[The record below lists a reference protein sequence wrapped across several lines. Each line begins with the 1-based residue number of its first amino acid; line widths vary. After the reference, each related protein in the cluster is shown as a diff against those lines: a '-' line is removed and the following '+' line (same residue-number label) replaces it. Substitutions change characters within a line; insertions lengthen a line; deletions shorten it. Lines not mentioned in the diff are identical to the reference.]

1 MLLPRPLNSYKYI
14 TETKDVLF
22 VLFGFHIN
30 MDVSRIN
37 AQKGKTK
44 MNAKNQNNQEIKS
57 DEFIESKNQLNQEK
71 EDK

>member
-1 MLLPRPLNSYKYI
+1 MSHASI
-14 TETKDVLF
+14 
-22 VLFGFHIN
+22 
-30 MDVSRIN
+30 
-37 AQKGKTK
+37 QKKETK